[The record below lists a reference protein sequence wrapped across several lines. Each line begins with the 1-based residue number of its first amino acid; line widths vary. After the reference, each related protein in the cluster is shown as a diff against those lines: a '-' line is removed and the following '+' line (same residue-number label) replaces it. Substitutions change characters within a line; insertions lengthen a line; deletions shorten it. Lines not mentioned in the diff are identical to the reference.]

1 MLNIDLAVTYKDGT
15 KSDVVC
21 KTADYVAFESHFDK
35 PIAVLEQGR
44 LTHLLWLAWSAATR
58 ANSTTLPF
66 TDWVDT
72 VDGIESKDGDNDV
85 PPLGSP
91 APTGS

>member
-15 KSDVVC
+15 KADVVC
-21 KTADYVAFESHFDK
+21 KTADYIAFESHFDK

-44 LTHLLWLAWSAATR
+44 LTHLLWLAWHSAHRTQQT
-58 ANSTTLPF
+58 SGSF
-66 TDWVDT
+66 DEWVDT

-85 PPLGSP
+85 PPLEST

>member
-21 KTADYVAFESHFDK
+21 KTADYIAFESKFDK
-35 PIAVLEQGR
+35 PISVLEQGR
-44 LTHLLWLAWSAATR
+44 LTYLLWLAWHAVQR
-58 ANSTTLPF
+58 NNQTTDDF
-66 TDWVDT
+66 DTWVDT

-85 PPLGSP
+85 PPLESP
-91 APTGS
+91 APTG